1 MQLALY
7 PTAVRERFLIGDRTL
22 QRAGDGTPWGFWHD
36 AARFAPGPYSYGLS
50 GLEDAGLG
58 DATADVSTTI
68 DTLAQ
73 DAAAVIQASSNPN
86 VPPTYK
92 GTPIFGTATQ
102 TGITVGT
109 ALAVGVGVFLLAR
122 MLRR

>member
-7 PTAVRERFLIGDRTL
+7 PTAVRERFLIADPSL
-22 QRAGDGTPWGFWHD
+22 QRAGDSTPWGFWHD
-36 AARFAPGPYSYGLS
+36 HARFAAGPYSYGLS
-50 GLEDAGLG
+50 GLD
-58 DATADVSTTI
+58 DVTTDVTTTI

-73 DAAAVIQASSNPN
+73 DAAAVMQASSNPN
-86 VPPTYK
+86 VVPTYK
-92 GTPIFGTATQ
+92 GSPIFGTATQ
-102 TGITVGT
+102 TGISVGA